1 MILDR
6 QRCLEAADI
15 LKQAAEDKAWTE
27 INYGQ
32 IHGYEA
38 CYEARALLEALAY
51 NRPIKINKQNVSIE
65 TYIEEFR
72 KWANIRNPYNGYK
85 EEPVWREGAMK
96 ALDILESALKNQER
110 VLLYTAMAI
119 FDRLSNKDEDYNQ
132 AVKDFKELLI
142 NKDL

>member
-6 QRCLEAADI
+6 QRCIEAANI
-15 LKQAAEDKAWTE
+15 LKQAAEDKAWIE
-27 INYGQ
+27 IDHGQ
-32 IHGYEA
+32 VNGYTG
-38 CYEARALLEALAY
+38 CYEARELLEALAY
-51 NRPIKINKQNVSIE
+51 NRPIKIDKQNVSIE

-72 KWANIRNPYNGYK
+72 KWVNIRNPYNGYK
-85 EEPVWREGAMK
+85 EESAWREGAFK
-96 ALDILESALKNQER
+96 ALEILESALKNQER

-119 FDRLSNKDEDYNQ
+119 FDRLSDKDENYNQ

>member
-1 MILDR
+1 MILDK
-6 QRCLEAADI
+6 QRCIEAADI
-15 LKQAAEDKAWTE
+15 LKQAAEDKTWTQ

-32 IHGYEA
+32 IDGYKT
-38 CYEARALLEALAY
+38 CYEARELLEALSN
-51 NRPIKINKQNVSIE
+51 NRPIKIDKQNVSIE
-65 TYIEEFR
+65 TYTEEFR

-85 EEPVWREGAMK
+85 EEPIWREGAMK

-119 FDRLSNKDEDYNQ
+119 FDRLSDKDEDYNQ
-132 AVKDFKELLI
+132 AIKDFKELLI

>member
-1 MILDR
+1 MILDK
-6 QRCLEAADI
+6 QRCIEAANI
-15 LKQAAEDKAWTE
+15 LKQAAEDKAWTK

-32 IHGYEA
+32 ADGYKT
-38 CYEARALLEALAY
+38 CHEARELLEALAN
-51 NRPIKINKQNVSIE
+51 NRPIKIDKQNVSIE

-85 EEPVWREGAMK
+85 EESAWREGAFK
-96 ALDILESALKNQER
+96 ALEILESALKNQER
-110 VLLYTAMAI
+110 VLLYTAMTI
-119 FDRLSNKDEDYNQ
+119 FDRLNDKDEDYNQ